1 MNVIVDTCVW
11 SYALRRQ
18 PAANAAVVDELQVL
32 IMAFRVQMLG
42 VIRQEI
48 LSGIRSD
55 AQFAQLKTLLRSFPD
70 RPVLTEDYE
79 RAAEYFNLCRSKGI
93 QGSNT
98 DFLICAVAV
107 RTQHLI
113 YTTDR
118 DFEYYARYLP
128 IRLYQSGH

>member
-11 SYALRRQ
+11 SHALRRQ
-18 PAANAAVVDELQVL
+18 SAANAAIVDELQAL

-98 DFLICAVAV
+98 DFLICRGDA
-107 RTQHLI
+107 
-113 YTTDR
+113 
-118 DFEYYARYLP
+118 FFP
-128 IRLYQSGH
+128 

>member
-18 PAANAAVVDELQVL
+18 SATEMAVVEELQSL
-32 IMAFRVQMLG
+32 IKAFRVQMLG
-42 VIRQEI
+42 VIRQKI

-55 AQFAQLKTLLRSFPD
+55 AQFTQLKTLLRSFPD
-70 RPVLTEDYE
+70 RPVLTEDHE

-93 QGSNT
+93 QGSNA

-107 RTQHLI
+107 RAQHLI

-128 IRLYQSGH
+128 IRLYQP

>member
-18 PAANAAVVDELQVL
+18 SATEMAVVEELQAL
-32 IMAFRVQMLG
+32 IKAFRVQMLG

-48 LSGIRSD
+48 LSGVRSD
-55 AQFAQLKTLLRSFPD
+55 AQFTQLKTLLRSFPD

-79 RAAEYFNLCRSKGI
+79 RAAEYFNLCRSNGI

-98 DFLICAVAV
+98 DFLICRGRAVADNLK
-107 RTQHLI
+107 RANL
-113 YTTDR
+113 
-118 DFEYYARYLP
+118 
-128 IRLYQSGH
+128 RLKH